1 MTTSRPA
8 MSFLQKDHSR
18 IARSRIAER
27 CEHLSSSLLDISKTI
42 RQRFLVSVPEL
53 DIVGCG
59 RTGFEPDGMANDEGG
74 SFGFCLTDFA
84 RRLFAAIATVQK
96 LALWKRE
103 LQCLVEK
110 CGIDV

>member
-1 MTTSRPA
+1 

-96 LALWKRE
+96 LALWIRS
-103 LQCLVEK
+103 L
-110 CGIDV
+110 